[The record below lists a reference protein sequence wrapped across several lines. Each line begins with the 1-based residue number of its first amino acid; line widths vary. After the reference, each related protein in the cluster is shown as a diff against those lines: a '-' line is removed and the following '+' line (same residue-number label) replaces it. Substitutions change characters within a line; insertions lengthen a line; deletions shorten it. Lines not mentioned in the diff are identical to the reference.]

1 MADITE
7 VGQALVAAI
16 ALVAYP
22 NGTAQPSVG
31 NCPILVYQ
39 GWPNP
44 QQLEAD
50 LQAGKVHISVFPRPG
65 DRVTSV
71 MAGDGD
77 WQEQSNDGTQ
87 GVSILEVRRQTRNF
101 QITVW
106 ASCFDLRDPVAK
118 AIDSALAAVTRL
130 TLADGSQGVM
140 TYVNSMQDDDQQKQ
154 GIYRRD
160 LFYAVNYPTTQT
172 ETDYAIKEIDLSV
185 RNVVDATDT
194 NSAALGSKVTVALT
208 ATSVSTTITP

>member
-7 VGQALVAAI
+7 VAQALVDVLAQA
-16 ALVAYP
+16 AYP

-39 GWPNP
+39 GWPIP

-65 DRVTSV
+65 DRVTAV
-71 MAGDGD
+71 MTGDSD
-77 WQEQSNDGTQ
+77 WQEQSNNGVQ
-87 GVSILEVRRQTRNF
+87 GVSIREIRRQTRTF

-106 ASCFDLRDPVAK
+106 ASCFDRRDPVAK

-140 TYVNSMQDDDQQKQ
+140 TYVNSTQDDDQQKQ

-160 LFYAVNYPTTQT
+160 LFYSVNYATTQT
-172 ETDYAIKEIDLSV
+172 EADYAVTHTQINISV
-185 RNVVDATDT
+185 GPTLDAQ
-194 NSAALGSKVTVALT
+194 GS
-208 ATSVSTTITP
+208 STTIIT

>member
-1 MADITE
+1 
-7 VGQALVAAI
+7 
-16 ALVAYP
+16 
-22 NGTAQPSVG
+22 NG
-31 NCPILVYQ
+31 PILIYQ

-50 LQAGKVHISVFPRPG
+50 LRAGKVHLSVFPRPD

-87 GVSILEVRRQTRNF
+87 GVSIREVRRQTRTF

-106 ASCFDLRDPVAK
+106 AHCFDQRDPVAR
-118 AIDSALAAVTRL
+118 AIDSALAAMPRL
-130 TLADGSQGVM
+130 MLADGSQGVM
-140 TYVNSMQDDDQQKQ
+140 TYVNSVHDDSQQKQ
-154 GIYRRD
+154 GLYRRD

-172 ETDYAIKEIDLSV
+172 ETTYAIKEIDASI
-185 RNVVDATDT
+185 RPVVDVSDP
-194 NSAALGSKVTVALT
+194 NSAALGAKVTVALT
-208 ATSVSTTITP
+208 ATSVTPSLTP

>member
-16 ALVAYP
+16 ALAAYP

-50 LQAGKVHISVFPRPG
+50 VQTGKVHISVFPRPG

-71 MAGDGD
+71 MLGDTE
-77 WQEQSNDGTQ
+77 WLEQSNDGTQ
-87 GVSILEVRRQTRNF
+87 GVSIREIRRQTRTF

-106 ASCFDLRDPVAK
+106 ASCFDRRDPVAK

-140 TYVNSMQDDDQQKQ
+140 TYVNSTQDDDQQKQ

-160 LFYAVNYPTTQT
+160 LFYSVNYATTQT
-172 ETDYAIKEIDLSV
+172 EADYAVKHTQTNVSV
-185 RNVVDATDT
+185 GPTLDAQ
-194 NSAALGSKVTVALT
+194 GP
-208 ATSVSTTITP
+208 STTIIT

>member
-1 MADITE
+1 MAIT
-7 VGQALVAAI
+7 QA
-16 ALVAYP
+16 AYP
-22 NGTAQPSVG
+22 NGTAQQSVG
-31 NCPILVYQ
+31 SCPIRIHQ

-44 QQLEAD
+44 QELDAN
-50 LQAGKVHISVFPRPG
+50 LRSGMVHISVFPRPG

-87 GVSILEVRRQTRNF
+87 GVSIREVRRQTRTF

-106 ASCFDLRDPVAK
+106 ASCFDKRDPVAK
-118 AIDSALAAVTRL
+118 AIDSALAVVTRL

-140 TYVNSMQDDDQQKQ
+140 TYVNSVQDDNYQKQ

-172 ETDYAIKEIDLSV
+172 ETSYAIKEIDTSIQRV
-185 RNVVDATDT
+185 ADVSDP

-208 ATSVSTTITP
+208 ATSATTTITP